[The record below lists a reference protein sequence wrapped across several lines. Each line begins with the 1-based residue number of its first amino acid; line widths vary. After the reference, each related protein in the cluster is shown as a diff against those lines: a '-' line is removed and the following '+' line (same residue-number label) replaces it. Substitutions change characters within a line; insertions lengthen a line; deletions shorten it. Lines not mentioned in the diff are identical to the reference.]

1 MTRVSILAEISLFII
16 LVLDSKDKGVFM
28 LYVIL

>member
-1 MTRVSILAEISLFII
+1 MTRVSMLAEISLFII